1 MVTFGQRIRFQAKCW
16 RQMNF
21 HTNWKLWGRVGAV
34 RSSHIFHEVKYLL
47 YDSGQNSEQCWSPM
61 PIILSHFKWTVAL
74 RSGRNFHSFPFRPSP
89 AVSVVVLVV
98 GWVMIVR
105 WPLVSTLLFIS
116 PILTKLCCAWL
127 CSCSTRLDSPLSPP
141 SLPPLSFVLS
151 HQLTPLPTSLIMS
164 SVFRKLRKI
173 LFSQPDL
180 SWQKQ

>member
-21 HTNWKLWGRVGAV
+21 HTNWKLWGRRVGAG

-74 RSGRNFHSFPFRPSP
+74 RSGRTFHSFPFRPSP

-105 WPLVSTLLFIS
+105 WPLFSTLHLPHIDKA
-116 PILTKLCCAWL
+116 LLCVTLLLLDQTWL
-127 CSCSTRLDSPLSPP
+127 SPLPSVSP
-141 SLPPLSFVLS
+141 S
-151 HQLTPLPTSLIMS
+151 SLICFVSPTHS
-164 SVFRKLRKI
+164 SPNQPHNE
-173 LFSQPDL
+173 FSF
-180 SWQKQ
+180 